1 MTDNSPGYT
10 VDRLAEFVVNAD
22 QSDISGDARATL
34 KRNVLDSIA
43 CAIGALDGEL
53 IPRSAHTPNSSA
65 AARPRLSSAADARR
79 WIRPPSSTRCWCAIP
94 IYSIPI

>member
-22 QSDISGDARATL
+22 QSDISGDARPML

-53 IPRSAHTPNSSA
+53 IPAIRAHAEQFSG
-65 AARPRLSSAADARR
+65 RPTATFVGGGR
-79 WIRPPSSTRCWCAIP
+79 
-94 IYSIPI
+94 